1 MNQIHTNRTRRPAS
15 PTQGRRR
22 PPSVRSRV
30 AERPVAM
37 ALPPSSGSA
46 AVGVAGDGFVAVV
59 EELRETSELHQIP
72 GEIIDLAPATAR
84 SEGLKQA
91 ATEEERPEAPIPEG
105 TIWDG
110 RYRIERALGEGGM
123 GNVLLASD
131 LADGDRP
138 LALKVL
144 HPSFREVATPYFM
157 REYSIQRTL
166 RHPSIARALD
176 LGFDLQG
183 GEEVPYFA
191 MPFVPGVP
199 LTTLLDSHPPL
210 EQVVHWT
217 IDILEALDAI
227 HRAGFLHR
235 DVKPGNILVD
245 PRVESGTA
253 ARLIDF
259 GIAVAL
265 SAEPEDFF
273 IGTPEFSAP
282 ERIECLRPFDAR
294 SDLYAVGLI
303 MHELIEGAPAWPGRD
318 PEELLHAR
326 RETPPRAIT
335 HPCPDG
341 IKALITDLLAADPKK
356 RPPSA
361 AAVIE
366 RLRSLH
372 LGHEPLG
379 LLGGIESVDA
389 FAMRLSSLPI
399 PAASYAR
406 ALSTE
411 APVLVIHVPP
421 GHDGGELLDE
431 LGDRRALSGVRVV
444 RLKLEGKSTRPLGE
458 LQGALDVLRRLRER
472 NEPRTTSEP
481 GAFRGLAGAA
491 VLLTRLHRQTL
502 LVIDGLDQADEATLM
517 VLGQSFLGAQN
528 RELEVVAT
536 MSTTSSPKAPTAI
549 DAFLA
554 QDFVKQVTL
563 EPLTV
568 AETGAF
574 VARALGPGLLD
585 PEVVESL
592 HQSAHGRPLEVSR
605 LLVEAFK
612 KGILIRR
619 PDGYLWLQTDERR
632 DEEPSG
638 LLVVDLERELAERM
652 SLLIAALPE
661 QVVERF
667 LGDTVGFK
675 RMLAAGVLVRDEA
688 GQIIAAQRDACA
700 WRYTSLEPR
709 RRNDL
714 HHELAS
720 VLAKSG
726 TPGLA
731 LLVAEQLVLTARPAS
746 AAPWFVIAA
755 RDARIVGE
763 AKRAHGLLARATS
776 VLERDTTLDAAH
788 GEWRLMVLSGRL
800 ELAQSQSDVSATLSA
815 ASELLDAAV
824 EQAHLPSIER
834 ALAAEL
840 DHAEESWN
848 LHLLMSGVD
857 RLLLFQQSCGGP
869 TNEGLRAWQ
878 RAVEAAVEGD
888 PAAVFRWVSVGVK
901 GLDVGLR
908 LSRWLRTKLLVLQA
922 TVAVHAGYRQFA
934 TKALDALAKHA
945 ARERGGE
952 VNDLPNLPN
961 LVEIDAPPAAL
972 AAMALSPLNP
982 TADLI
987 EGRLVALR
995 ARWLRLMGEP
1005 VQARAILEAYR
1016 QRPGQLER
1024 PAVLLELAQL
1034 ELEASHLDEART
1046 LARRAH
1052 ERGREIACPHLVHA
1066 ASSLMAEAAARRGEA
1081 DVALEALEVLM
1092 KEKPPG
1098 LPQTSLDTRLRW
1110 LATRL
1115 SLLGRDGIERGHELF
1130 DDAEQLARLAARVND
1145 VGATA
1150 RAVFLLVQ
1158 IALKTRRPM
1167 EALANADWLEQLS
1180 ASDPVGAPPR
1190 HAVEWLLASVHYQ
1203 LKWFKSANAISR
1215 RAMETLRVRAQET
1228 PESEREAWLASDRS
1242 FIGFFR

>member
-1 MNQIHTNRTRRPAS
+1 MGPAS
-15 PTQGRRR
+15 AH
-22 PPSVRSRV
+22 V
-30 AERPVAM
+30 
-37 ALPPSSGSA
+37 SA
-46 AVGVAGDGFVAVV
+46 AGGVVAVV
-59 EELRETSELHQIP
+59 EELRETSELDEIP
-72 GEIIDLAPATAR
+72 GEVIDLAPATAR
-84 SEGLKQA
+84 ANRQQA
-91 ATEEERPEAPIPEG
+91 AQKEEPRPQAPIPEG
-105 TIWDG
+105 SIWDG
-110 RYRIERALGEGGM
+110 RYRIERSLGEGGM

-131 LADGDRP
+131 LADNDRP

-166 RHPSIARALD
+166 RHPGIARALD
-176 LGFDLQG
+176 LGFDLQA

-199 LTTLLDSHPPL
+199 LTTLLDTHPSI
-210 EQVVHWT
+210 EQVVRWT

-245 PRVESGTA
+245 PHAGSATA

-282 ERIECLRPFDAR
+282 ERIECLRPFDTR

-303 MHELIEGAPAWPGRD
+303 MHELIEGAAPWPGRD
-318 PEELLHAR
+318 PEELMHAR
-326 RETPPRAIT
+326 RETPARPIT
-335 HPCPDG
+335 RSCPDG
-341 IKALITDLLAADPKK
+341 IRALIAELLAADPQR

-366 RLRSLH
+366 RLQSLSA
-372 LGHEPLG
+372 GFEPHGPLA
-379 LLGGIESVDA
+379 GIESVDA
-389 FAMRLSSLPI
+389 FAMRLSSLPV
-399 PAASYAR
+399 PSSSYTR
-406 ALSTE
+406 ALATE

-444 RLKLEGKSTRPLGE
+444 RLKLEGKSRRPLGE

-472 NEPRTTSEP
+472 NEPRVSSETSL
-481 GAFRGLAGAA
+481 RGLAGAA
-491 VLLTRLHRQTL
+491 VLLTRLHRKTL
-502 LVIDGLDQADEATLM
+502 LVIDGLDQADDATLM

-536 MSTTSSPKAPTAI
+536 MSTTASPKAPAAI
-549 DAFLA
+549 DAFLS
-554 QDFVKQVTL
+554 QEFVKQVTL

-568 AETGAF
+568 GETSAF
-574 VARALGPGLLD
+574 VSKALGPGLLD
-585 PEVVESL
+585 PEVIESL
-592 HQSAHGRPLEVSR
+592 QETAHGRPLEVNR

-612 KGILIRR
+612 RGILLRR
-619 PDGYLWLQTDERR
+619 PDGYLWLQNDERR

-638 LLVVDLERELAERM
+638 LLVVDIERELAERM
-652 SLLIAALPE
+652 SLLIAPLPE
-661 QVVERF
+661 AVVERF
-667 LGDTVGFK
+667 LGDAVGFR
-675 RMLAAGVLVRDEA
+675 RMLATGVLARDEA
-688 GQIIAAQRDACA
+688 GQIVAAQRDACA
-700 WRYTSLEPR
+700 WRYTSLEPKR
-709 RRNDL
+709 RSDL
-714 HHELAS
+714 HLELAA

-726 TPGLA
+726 ESGVA
-731 LLVAEQLVLTARPAS
+731 LLVAEQLVLTARAAA

-755 RDARIVGE
+755 RDARVQAD
-763 AKRAHGLLARATS
+763 AKRAHGLLARAMS
-776 VLERDTTLDAAH
+776 VLDRDTTLDEVH

-800 ELAQSQSDVSATLSA
+800 ELAQAQGDVTATLSA

-840 DHAEESWN
+840 DHAEEAWN
-848 LHLLMSGVD
+848 LRLLMSGVD

-878 RAVEAAVEGD
+878 RAVEAAVDGD
-888 PAAVFRWVSVGVK
+888 PAAVFRWVSVGIK
-901 GLDVGLR
+901 GLDAGQR

-934 TKALDALAKHA
+934 TKALDALARHC

-952 VNDLPNLPN
+952 LGSIPNLMD
-961 LVEIDAPPAAL
+961 IDAPPAAL
-972 AAMALSPLNP
+972 AALALSSLNP
-982 TADLI
+982 GADVV
-987 EGRLVALR
+987 EARLVALK
-995 ARWLRLMGEP
+995 ARWLRVTGEP
-1005 VQARAILEAYR
+1005 VQARAILDDYHR
-1016 QRPGQLER
+1016 RPRPMMR
-1024 PAVLLELAQL
+1024 PAVTLELAQL
-1034 ELEASHLDEART
+1034 ELEASHIDEALT
-1046 LARRAH
+1046 LARSAH
-1052 ERGREIACPHLVHA
+1052 ERAREQGCSNLAHA
-1066 ASSLMAEAAARRGEA
+1066 ASSLMAEAAARRGDI
-1081 DVALEALEVLM
+1081 DVALEALKVLVA
-1092 KEKPPG
+1092 EKPLG
-1098 LPQTSLDTRLRW
+1098 LPQTMLETRLRW
-1110 LATRL
+1110 LSTRL
-1115 SLLGRDGIERGHELF
+1115 SLLSRDASEHGHELF
-1130 DDAEQLARLAARVND
+1130 EDADRVAKLAARVND

-1180 ASDPVGAPPR
+1180 ASEPIGAPPR
-1190 HAVEWLLASVHYQ
+1190 HAVEWLVASVHYQ

-1215 RAMETLRVRAQET
+1215 RAMETLRTKAQET

>member
-1 MNQIHTNRTRRPAS
+1 M
-15 PTQGRRR
+15 
-22 PPSVRSRV
+22 
-30 AERPVAM
+30 
-37 ALPPSSGSA
+37 
-46 AVGVAGDGFVAVV
+46 V
-59 EELRETSELHQIP
+59 EALRETSELHEIP
-72 GEIIDLAPATAR
+72 GEIIDLAPATSR
-84 SEGLKQA
+84 SAGSRPAGPE
-91 ATEEERPEAPIPEG
+91 EVEERPEAPIPEG

-110 RYRIERALGEGGM
+110 RYRIERSLGEGGM

-131 LADGDRP
+131 LADEDRP

-183 GEEVPYFA
+183 KEEVPYFA

-199 LTTLLDSHPPL
+199 LTSLLDSHPPI

-265 SAEPEDFF
+265 SADPEDFF

-303 MHELIEGAPAWPGRD
+303 MHELIEGAPPWPGRD

-326 RETPPRAIT
+326 RETPPRPIT

-341 IKALITDLLAADPKK
+341 IKALISDLLAADPKK

-366 RLRSLH
+366 RLRALN

-379 LLGGIESVDA
+379 QLGGIESVDA

-421 GHDGGELLDE
+421 GHDGSELLDE

-444 RLKLEGKSTRPLGE
+444 RLKLEGKSKRPLGE

-472 NEPRTTSEP
+472 SEPRVTSET
-481 GAFRGLAGAA
+481 GALRGLAGAA
-491 VLLTRLHRQTL
+491 VLLTRLHRKTL

-536 MSTTSSPKAPTAI
+536 MSTTAAPKAPAAI
-549 DAFLA
+549 DAFLS

-574 VARALGPGLLD
+574 VAQALGPGLLD
-585 PEVVESL
+585 PEVIESL
-592 HQSAHGRPLEVSR
+592 HESAHGRPLEVSR

-612 KGILIRR
+612 RGILIRR
-619 PDGYLWLQTDERR
+619 PDGYIWLQADERR

-652 SLLIAALPE
+652 SLLIAPLPE
-661 QVVERF
+661 SVVERF
-667 LGDTVGFK
+667 LNDGVGFN
-675 RMLAAGVLVRDEA
+675 RMLATGVLVRDED
-688 GQIIAAQRDACA
+688 GHIVAAQRDACA

-714 HHELAS
+714 HLELAS

-726 TPGLA
+726 LA
-731 LLVAEQLVLTARPAS
+731 GVAMLVAEQLVLTARPAT

-755 RDARIVGE
+755 RDARVTGE
-763 AKRAHGLLARATS
+763 AKRAQALLARASS
-776 VLERDTTLDAAH
+776 VLDRDTVLDAAH
-788 GEWRLMVLSGRL
+788 GEWHLMVLSGRL
-800 ELAQSQSDVSATLSA
+800 ELAQAQGEVQATLSA

-848 LHLLMSGVD
+848 LQLLMSGVD

-934 TKALDALAKHA
+934 TKALDALAKHC
-945 ARERGGE
+945 ARERGE
-952 VNDLPNLPN
+952 TNSLPN

-982 TADLI
+982 TADVI

-995 ARWLRLMGEP
+995 ARWFRLMGEP
-1005 VQARAILEAYR
+1005 VQARTVLEDYR
-1016 QRPGQLER
+1016 NRPRQLER
-1024 PAVLLELAQL
+1024 PAVLLELSQL
-1034 ELEASHLDEART
+1034 ELEASHLDEALA
-1046 LARRAH
+1046 LARAAHDRA
-1052 ERGREIACPHLVHA
+1052 REVACPHLVHA
-1066 ASSLMAEAAARRGEA
+1066 ASSLMAEATARRG
-1081 DVALEALEVLM
+1081 DVDMALEALEVLV

-1098 LPQTSLDTRLRW
+1098 LPQTMLETRLRW

-1115 SLLGRDGIERGHELF
+1115 SMTGRDASEHGHELF
-1130 DDAEQLARLAARVND
+1130 DDADQLAKLAARVND

-1190 HAVEWLLASVHYQ
+1190 HAVEWLVASVHYQ

-1215 RAMETLRVRAQET
+1215 RAMETLRVKAQET